1 MQGTIMKALGKRG
14 YKNGK
19 LPGYKLGLEE
29 INTICNLGLGALSML
44 DSYTKRREEVKS
56 PYTYSNNP
64 YESTALNAM
73 NNLSVN
79 TYPILPQIYDNM
91 AKGMYAINNAGGL
104 GGGQRTLAR
113 LAAITDA
120 GNNIVR
126 MNTAAQEKQNDYRQ
140 GWAQAALTAGSDDA
154 RRRMQA
160 NQWDLD
166 YYSKAHGAREKM
178 ADQRRAD
185 ALTFFQSYL
194 KGVND
199 IGMFNKQMEA
209 WWADYLA
216 NHPESSTSDTS
227 ST

>member
-29 INTICNLGLGALSML
+29 INTIGNLGLGALSML

-79 TYPILPQIYDNM
+79 TYPIMPQIYDNM

-120 GNNIVR
+120 GNNIAR
-126 MNTAAQEKQNDYRQ
+126 LQASAQEKQNDYR
-140 GWAQAALTAGSDDA
+140 
-154 RRRMQA
+154 
-160 NQWDLD
+160 
-166 YYSKAHGAREKM
+166 
-178 ADQRRAD
+178 
-185 ALTFFQSYL
+185 
-194 KGVND
+194 
-199 IGMFNKQMEA
+199 
-209 WWADYLA
+209 
-216 NHPESSTSDTS
+216 
-227 ST
+227 